1 MKKSKEINL
10 NNAGM
15 LLQTNKDFI
24 ASKLVRKQNVKL
36 SFMKIKAGRTDF
48 MSWESEY
55 IPKGE
60 TVFYLGCG
68 SYLDHNRVS
77 ALYHPPPPD
86 LKIKNSKVKNRVKYY
101 QIIYKTYLD
110 FLYKEQKYRV
120 DFIRN
125 DVASS
130 LQEAAFFMHN
140 HFQLII

>member
-1 MKKSKEINL
+1 MKKSREINL

-24 ASKLVRKQNVKL
+24 ASKLVRKQREKI
-36 SFMKIKAGRTDF
+36 SFMRIKAGGADF

-55 IPKGE
+55 IVKGE

-77 ALYHPPPPD
+77 ALYHPPPLD
-86 LKIKNSKVKNRVKYY
+86 LKIKNPKVKNGIKYY
-101 QIIYKTYLD
+101 RIIYKTYLD

-120 DFIRN
+120 DFMRN
-125 DVASS
+125 DVAST